1 MKELVRRLRD
11 SSEGCVYNV
20 YYDTETG
27 KYSQV
32 REGREEEE
40 EQSID
45 DSCWHVQGYMRQ
57 IL

>member
-45 DSCWHVQGYMRQ
+45 DSCWHVQGYMR
-57 IL
+57 